1 MKKITKVLLVAICI
15 LTVNSFTVDAEQ
27 IIRYVKQDATGN
39 GTSWENASGDLQ
51 AMVDE
56 VEANADKGEVR
67 VAAGTYYGGFLMKDG
82 VNVYGAYSAVDNG
95 IRDLK
100 NNKTYL
106 DGEKKSRVLFQN
118 QDILF
123 QYTTTWDGFYIQ
135 NGNDIGAGAFI
146 SYRSVLS
153 NCVIRNN
160 TTEGKAW
167 QKGGGVA
174 MKKCQAAGAP
184 GIAGCLYNC
193 VIINNHAGDEGGGIF
208 IENGSV
214 GDVINCVIANNTS
227 DSSCGGLFLGDW
239 NGWSCIQNNI
249 IIGNEGGVSQLY
261 QKQGPLLATFNNL
274 IQEEGAEA
282 IKGYDPT
289 AKDDYLTNY
298 FKDNLISANYSLDD
312 IFVKPTSFS
321 GVELL
326 EGDWD
331 EISNS
336 DWSLKEG
343 SVCIN
348 TGTDRNIPIRI
359 NGANPNTQSYSDVFI
374 TDICGNKRI
383 SGIAP
388 DMGAYEYGSVL
399 SGLKDVV
406 TLDIQISLVNDILH
420 LEGIQN
426 TDKVTIVNS
435 LGMMIYNKTN
445 AEYNIPL
452 LNAGLYII
460 KVERGN
466 ESVVCKILK

>member
-1 MKKITKVLLVAICI
+1 MKKITKVLLIAICI
-15 LTVNSFTVDAEQ
+15 LTVNYFTADAEQ

-82 VNVYGAYSAVDNG
+82 VNVYGGYSAVDNG

-135 NGNDIGAGAFI
+135 NGNDLGAGAFI

-208 IENGSV
+208 IE
-214 GDVINCVIANNTS
+214 
-227 DSSCGGLFLGDW
+227 
-239 NGWSCIQNNI
+239 
-249 IIGNEGGVSQLY
+249 
-261 QKQGPLLATFNNL
+261 
-274 IQEEGAEA
+274 
-282 IKGYDPT
+282 
-289 AKDDYLTNY
+289 
-298 FKDNLISANYSLDD
+298 
-312 IFVKPTSFS
+312 
-321 GVELL
+321 
-326 EGDWD
+326 
-331 EISNS
+331 
-336 DWSLKEG
+336 
-343 SVCIN
+343 
-348 TGTDRNIPIRI
+348 
-359 NGANPNTQSYSDVFI
+359 
-374 TDICGNKRI
+374 
-383 SGIAP
+383 
-388 DMGAYEYGSVL
+388 
-399 SGLKDVV
+399 
-406 TLDIQISLVNDILH
+406 
-420 LEGIQN
+420 
-426 TDKVTIVNS
+426 KV
-435 LGMMIYNKTN
+435 
-445 AEYNIPL
+445 
-452 LNAGLYII
+452 
-460 KVERGN
+460 R
-466 ESVVCKILK
+466 